1 MIGKLLLQTTKLLLF
16 KLHNCCIFDASHM
29 HVLHSLLIVAFIT
42 SLLHYNI
49 ELADGWD
56 GR

>member
-49 ELADGWD
+49 ELADG
-56 GR
+56 